1 MRFVLPL
8 FLAISPALALAGTE
22 EALND
27 HILPGYQAF
36 ADATAALDESARSDC
51 GADALRPA
59 YNAAFDAWLGV
70 SHLHLGP
77 AEDHGRSLTIAFWP
91 DPKGL
96 TLRKLKELIAT
107 QDLSALEAQQ
117 FANQSVAVR
126 GLFALERLSYD
137 PELAGGDYA
146 CALRR
151 AVAHDLARIAAQM
164 RDEWRAGAGEI
175 LLNPDVEGS
184 PYLDHQE
191 VTQALFTQLITGLE
205 YDADQRIGR
214 PLGTF
219 DRPRPERAE
228 ARLSARSL
236 RNVELSLL
244 ALRDLAV
251 SLAPDSPKTL
261 AAFDHAIKTAEALND
276 PDFAGVSEPG
286 TRLKVEILGQQI
298 KAIKDAALTEMGA
311 SLGVGVGF
319 NAGDGD

>member
-1 MRFVLPL
+1 MRFLLPL
-8 FLAISPALALAGTE
+8 LVAFSPVLAFAGTE
-22 EALND
+22 EVLND
-27 HILPGYQAF
+27 HILPGYAAF
-36 ADATAALDESARSDC
+36 AEATSALDESARGDC
-51 GADALRPA
+51 SAEALRPA
-59 YNAAFDAWLGV
+59 YNAAFDVWMGV

-77 AEDHGRSLTIAFWP
+77 AEDQGRSLTIAFWP

-96 TLRKLKELIAT
+96 TPRKLKELIAA
-107 QDLSALEAQQ
+107 QDPAMIDPDR
-117 FANQSVAVR
+117 FASQSIAVR
-126 GLFALERLSYD
+126 GLFALERLSFD
-137 PELAGGDYA
+137 PELADGDYA

-151 AVAHDLARIAAQM
+151 AVAHDLARIAAAI
-164 RDEWRAGAGEI
+164 RDEWQGGASEV
-175 LLNPDVEGS
+175 LLNPEAGDG
-184 PYLDHQE
+184 PYLDDKE

-244 ALRDLAV
+244 ALRDLAIAL
-251 SLAPDSPKTL
+251 SPDSPKTL
-261 AAFDHAIKTAEALND
+261 AAFDRAINTAQALDD

-286 TRLKVEILGQQI
+286 SRLKVEILGQQI
-298 KAIKDAALTEMGA
+298 KAIKDIAMVEMGSA
-311 SLGVGVGF
+311 LGVGVGF